1 MKRIAFTLAALALS
15 AGAAFAAAPTTPGSA
30 PATTQAPNTTTLHRT
45 HPATAMRNDV
55 DAPRMTK
62 ALNILEAKGYASFNN
77 FKADGANY
85 SATVTQNGHEQT
97 VVVNPDNG
105 QVTTQS

>member
-15 AGAAFAAAPTTPGSA
+15 AGAAFAAAPATPATA
-30 PATTQAPNTTTLHRT
+30 PATPPAHS
-45 HPATAMRNDV
+45 ATAMHKTSAMTPSPMSA
-55 DAPRMTK
+55 DAKRMTK
-62 ALNILEAKGYASFNN
+62 ALNILEAKGYGSFNN

-85 SATVTQNGHEQT
+85 AATITQSGHEQT
-97 VVVNPDNG
+97 VVVNPDSG